1 MDKKNTNLDE
11 LLKVIAASG
20 AGIPVAGIRVM
31 VKKVDEEEP
40 VSHEAVDKEPV
51 DKEPLG
57 HKPVSKMDKLA
68 AECMDAPAEPAK
80 KQPISICIENLHIH
94 MDERMTTNYGPGA
107 LEGVS
112 DEDCDE
118 DCEADEE
125 ACDCGHGKSCDHNGS
140 CNCCTNKS
148 SDCRDDDDD
157 GIDFDQMVRFI
168 RRRTGMCERTV
179 LAFLAA
185 QIEYLDSV
193 IDEEDEV

>member
-1 MDKKNTNLDE
+1 MDKRNTNLDE
-11 LLKVIAASG
+11 LLKAIAASG
-20 AGIPVAGIRVM
+20 AGIPIAGIRVL
-31 VKKVDEEEP
+31 VKKVDENDEP
-40 VSHEAVDKEPV
+40 VSREAVGKVATPT
-51 DKEPLG
+51 
-57 HKPVSKMDKLA
+57 
-68 AECMDAPAEPAK
+68 AESMDAPTEPAK

-112 DEDCDE
+112 DEDC
-118 DCEADEE
+118 EADEE
-125 ACDCGHGKSCDHNGS
+125 ACDCGHGKSCDHCTSKS
-140 CNCCTNKS
+140 CDQS
-148 SDCRDDDDD
+148 DDDDD

>member
-11 LLKVIAASG
+11 LLKIIAASG
-20 AGIPVAGIRVM
+20 AGIPIAGIRVM

-40 VSHEAVDKEPV
+40 VSHEAVDKEP
-51 DKEPLG
+51 LG
-57 HKPVSKMDKLA
+57 HKPVSKLDTPS
-68 AECMDAPAEPAK
+68 AECMDKPDEPAK
-80 KQPISICIENLHIH
+80 KLPISICIENLHIH

-112 DEDCDE
+112 DEDCE
-118 DCEADEE
+118 
-125 ACDCGHGKSCDHNGS
+125 CGHGKSCDHCTSKS
-140 CNCCTNKS
+140 CDQS
-148 SDCRDDDDD
+148 DDDDD

>member
-1 MDKKNTNLDE
+1 MDKRNTNLDE
-11 LLKVIAASG
+11 LLKAIAASG
-20 AGIPVAGIRVM
+20 AGIPIAGIRVL
-31 VKKVDEEEP
+31 VKKVDEDDEP
-40 VSHEAVDKEPV
+40 VGKEAESHEPVGRVATPTVESMDEPT
-51 DKEPLG
+51 
-57 HKPVSKMDKLA
+57 
-68 AECMDAPAEPAK
+68 K

-94 MDERMTTNYGPGA
+94 MDERMTTNYGPGS

-112 DEDCDE
+112 DE

-125 ACDCGHGKSCDHNGS
+125 ACDCGHGKSCDHCTSKS
-140 CNCCTNKS
+140 CDQS
-148 SDCRDDDDD
+148 DDDDD

>member
-11 LLKVIAASG
+11 LLKAIAASG
-20 AGIPVAGIRVM
+20 AGIPIAGIRVL
-31 VKKVDEEEP
+31 VKKIDEDNEP
-40 VSHEAVDKEPV
+40 VSHEAVGKETVGKVATPT
-51 DKEPLG
+51 
-57 HKPVSKMDKLA
+57 
-68 AECMDAPAEPAK
+68 AESMDAPAEPAK

-112 DEDCDE
+112 DEDC
-118 DCEADEE
+118 EADEE
-125 ACDCGHGKSCDHNGS
+125 ACGCGHGKSCDHCTSKS
-140 CNCCTNKS
+140 CDQ
-148 SDCRDDDDD
+148 SDADDD

-193 IDEEDEV
+193 IDEEDEA

>member
-11 LLKVIAASG
+11 LLKAIAASG
-20 AGIPVAGIRVM
+20 AGIPIAGIRVV
-31 VKKVDEEEP
+31 VKKDDEDEP
-40 VSHEAVDKEPV
+40 VSHDAVGKEPV
-51 DKEPLG
+51 NHEPEG
-57 HKPVSKMDKLA
+57 KMDTLS
-68 AECMDAPAEPAK
+68 AESMDAPAK

-112 DEDCDE
+112 SE
-118 DCEADEE
+118 DCEDCEE
-125 ACDCGHGKSCDHNGS
+125 ACNHCSNKSCAHKAPCDH
-140 CNCCTNKS
+140 
-148 SDCRDDDDD
+148 SDDHD

-193 IDEEDEV
+193 IDEEDEA

>member
-11 LLKVIAASG
+11 LLKIIAASG
-20 AGIPVAGIRVM
+20 AGIPIAGIRVM

-40 VSHEAVDKEPV
+40 VSHEAVDKAPV

-57 HKPVSKMDKLA
+57 HKPVSRMDTLA
-68 AECMDAPAEPAK
+68 AECMDEPAEPTK

-112 DEDCDE
+112 DEDC
-118 DCEADEE
+118 EADEE
-125 ACDCGHGKSCDHNGS
+125 ACDCGHGKSCDHSGS
-140 CNCCTNKS
+140 CDQS
-148 SDCRDDDDD
+148 DDDDD

>member
-11 LLKVIAASG
+11 LLKIIAASG
-20 AGIPVAGIRVM
+20 AGIPIAGIRVM

-40 VSHEAVDKEPV
+40 VS
-51 DKEPLG
+51 
-57 HKPVSKMDKLA
+57 KMDTPA
-68 AECMDAPAEPAK
+68 AECMDAPAEPTK

-112 DEDCDE
+112 DEDCEE
-118 DCEADEE
+118 DCE
-125 ACDCGHGKSCDHNGS
+125 CGHGKS

-148 SDCRDDDDD
+148 SDCCDDDDD

>member
-11 LLKVIAASG
+11 LLKAIAASG
-20 AGIPVAGIRVM
+20 AGIPIAGIRVV
-31 VKKVDEEEP
+31 VKKDDEDEP
-40 VSHEAVDKEPV
+40 VSHDAVGKEPV
-51 DKEPLG
+51 NHEPEG
-57 HKPVSKMDKLA
+57 KMDTLS
-68 AECMDAPAEPAK
+68 AESMDAPAK

-94 MDERMTTNYGPGA
+94 MDERMTTNYSPGA

-112 DEDCDE
+112 SE
-118 DCEADEE
+118 DCEDCEE
-125 ACDCGHGKSCDHNGS
+125 ACNHCSNKSCAHKAPCDHS
-140 CNCCTNKS
+140 
-148 SDCRDDDDD
+148 DDDD

-193 IDEEDEV
+193 IDEEDEA

>member
-11 LLKVIAASG
+11 LLKAIAASG
-20 AGIPVAGIRVM
+20 AGIPIAGIRVM
-31 VKKVDEEEP
+31 VKKADEEP
-40 VSHEAVDKEPV
+40 VGKEAADKETVGKKPV
-51 DKEPLG
+51 N
-57 HKPVSKMDKLA
+57 HKPADKMDK
-68 AECMDAPAEPAK
+68 PADPTK
-80 KQPISICIENLHIH
+80 NRPISICIENLHIH

-112 DEDCDE
+112 DEDCECGE
-118 DCEADEE
+118 DAEE
-125 ACDCGHGKSCDHNGS
+125 ACDSGSNKSCNRS
-140 CNCCTNKS
+140 
-148 SDCRDDDDD
+148 DD

-193 IDEEDEV
+193 IDEEDEA

>member
-11 LLKVIAASG
+11 LLKAIAASG
-20 AGIPVAGIRVM
+20 AGIPIAGIRVM
-31 VKKVDEEEP
+31 VKKADEEP
-40 VSHEAVDKEPV
+40 VGKEAADKETVGKKPV
-51 DKEPLG
+51 N
-57 HKPVSKMDKLA
+57 HKPADKMDK
-68 AECMDAPAEPAK
+68 PADPTK
-80 KQPISICIENLHIH
+80 NRPVSICIENLHIH

-112 DEDCDE
+112 DEDCEE
-118 DCEADEE
+118 DCE
-125 ACDCGHGKSCDHNGS
+125 CGHGKS

-148 SDCRDDDDD
+148 SDCCDDDDD

-193 IDEEDEV
+193 IDEEDEA

>member
-20 AGIPVAGIRVM
+20 AGIPIAGIRVL
-31 VKKVDEEEP
+31 VKKADEEDEPVGKETMSHQPAGKEP
-40 VSHEAVDKEPV
+40 VSHEPAV
-51 DKEPLG
+51 
-57 HKPVSKMDKLA
+57 KMDTPA
-68 AECMDAPAEPAK
+68 AESMDEPAEPSK

-107 LEGVS
+107 LAGVS
-112 DEDCDE
+112 GEDC
-118 DCEADEE
+118 EE
-125 ACDCGHGKSCDHNGS
+125 ACDCGHGKSCDH
-140 CNCCTNKS
+140 C
-148 SDCRDDDDD
+148 DDDDDDDD

-193 IDEEDEV
+193 IDEEDEA

>member
-11 LLKVIAASG
+11 LLKIIAASG
-20 AGIPVAGIRVM
+20 AGIPIAGIRVM

-40 VSHEAVDKEPV
+40 VSHEAVDKAPV

-57 HKPVSKMDKLA
+57 HKPVSRMDTPA
-68 AECMDAPAEPAK
+68 AECMDEPAEPTK

-112 DEDCDE
+112 DEDC
-118 DCEADEE
+118 EADEE
-125 ACDCGHGKSCDHNGS
+125 ACDCGHGKSCDHSGS
-140 CNCCTNKS
+140 CDQS
-148 SDCRDDDDD
+148 DDDDD

-193 IDEEDEV
+193 IDEEDEA

>member
-20 AGIPVAGIRVM
+20 AGIPIAGIRVM
-31 VKKVDEEEP
+31 VKKADEEP
-40 VSHEAVDKEPV
+40 VGKEAADKETVGKKPV
-51 DKEPLG
+51 N
-57 HKPVSKMDKLA
+57 HKPADKMDK
-68 AECMDAPAEPAK
+68 PADPTK
-80 KQPISICIENLHIH
+80 NRPVSICIENLHIH

-112 DEDCDE
+112 DEDCE
-118 DCEADEE
+118 CGEEAEE
-125 ACDCGHGKSCDHNGS
+125 ACDSGSNKSCNRS
-140 CNCCTNKS
+140 
-148 SDCRDDDDD
+148 DD

-168 RRRTGMCERTV
+168 RRRTGRCERTV

>member
-20 AGIPVAGIRVM
+20 DGIPIAGIRVL
-31 VKKVDEEEP
+31 VKKADEEEP
-40 VSHEAVDKEPV
+40 VSHDTVGKEPV
-51 DKEPLG
+51 NHEPEG
-57 HKPVSKMDKLA
+57 KMDTLS
-68 AECMDAPAEPAK
+68 AESMDAPAEPAK

-112 DEDCDE
+112 GEGCE
-118 DCEADEE
+118 GDCESGEE
-125 ACDCGHGKSCDHNGS
+125 ACDCGHGKPCDHCS
-140 CNCCTNKS
+140 NKS
-148 SDCRDDDDD
+148 CAHKGPCDHGDDDDD

-168 RRRTGMCERTV
+168 SRRTGMCERTV

-193 IDEEDEV
+193 IDEEDEA

>member
-11 LLKVIAASG
+11 LLKAIAASG
-20 AGIPVAGIRVM
+20 AGIPIAGIRVV
-31 VKKVDEEEP
+31 VKKDDEDEP
-40 VSHEAVDKEPV
+40 VSHDAVGKEPV
-51 DKEPLG
+51 NHEPEG
-57 HKPVSKMDKLA
+57 KMDTLS
-68 AECMDAPAEPAK
+68 AESMDAPAK

-112 DEDCDE
+112 SE
-118 DCEADEE
+118 DCEDCEE
-125 ACDCGHGKSCDHNGS
+125 ACNHCSNKSCAHKAPCDH
-140 CNCCTNKS
+140 
-148 SDCRDDDDD
+148 SDDYD

-193 IDEEDEV
+193 IDEEDEA

>member
-11 LLKVIAASG
+11 LLKIIAASG
-20 AGIPVAGIRVM
+20 AGIPIAGIRVM
-31 VKKVDEEEP
+31 VEKVDREEP
-40 VSHEAVDKEPV
+40 VSRETVDKEPV

-57 HKPVSKMDKLA
+57 HKPVSKMDTPA
-68 AECMDAPAEPAK
+68 AECMDEPAEPTK

-112 DEDCDE
+112 GEGC
-118 DCEADEE
+118 EE
-125 ACDCGHGKSCDHNGS
+125 ACDCGHGKSCDRCSDKS
-140 CNCCTNKS
+140 CTHKAPCDHS
-148 SDCRDDDDD
+148 DDDDD

>member
-11 LLKVIAASG
+11 LLKAIAASG
-20 AGIPVAGIRVM
+20 AGIPIAGIRVL
-31 VKKVDEEEP
+31 VKKIDEDNEP
-40 VSHEAVDKEPV
+40 VSHEAVGKETVGKVATPTAESM
-51 DKEPLG
+51 DEP
-57 HKPVSKMDKLA
+57 SQ
-68 AECMDAPAEPAK
+68 

-112 DEDCDE
+112 DEDCECGE
-118 DCEADEE
+118 DAEE
-125 ACDCGHGKSCDHNGS
+125 ACDSGSNKSCNRS
-140 CNCCTNKS
+140 
-148 SDCRDDDDD
+148 DD

-185 QIEYLDSV
+185 QIGYLDSV

>member
-11 LLKVIAASG
+11 LLKAIAASG
-20 AGIPVAGIRVM
+20 AGIPIAGIRVM
-31 VKKVDEEEP
+31 VKKADEEP
-40 VSHEAVDKEPV
+40 VGKEAADKETVGKKPV
-51 DKEPLG
+51 N
-57 HKPVSKMDKLA
+57 HKPADKMDK
-68 AECMDAPAEPAK
+68 PADPTK
-80 KQPISICIENLHIH
+80 NRPVSICIENLHIH

-112 DEDCDE
+112 DEDCECGE
-118 DCEADEE
+118 DAEE
-125 ACDCGHGKSCDHNGS
+125 ACDSGSNKSCNRS
-140 CNCCTNKS
+140 
-148 SDCRDDDDD
+148 DD

-193 IDEEDEV
+193 IDEEDEA